1 MEPVGSYLR
10 SLRRKSGLSLREL
23 SQILGSVSDAQISR
37 HERSLSVPGFLAA
50 LGYEAVFKVPMSEIF
65 PGLFTT
71 VAAGIEEQLA
81 SLEGKLNEHTS
92 GKSDAA
98 AIARRL
104 KWISERK
111 NLNSN

>member
-37 HERSLSVPGFLAA
+37 HERSLSVPGFLTA
-50 LGYEAVFKVPMSEIF
+50 LGYEAVFRVSMSEMF

-71 VAAGIEEQLA
+71 VATGIEERIA
-81 SLEGKLNEHTS
+81 NLEAELRGRTAKKADT
-92 GKSDAA
+92 
-98 AIARRL
+98 AIAARRL
-104 KWISERK
+104 EWISGRK
-111 NLNSN
+111 SANSN